1 MLLSW
6 NLMGTPLLLL
16 LPEQGIY
23 VDMDKEEDAE
33 GMDIDAEGVDVEPG
47 VVDVDM
53 DVEVVYKSEEIAM
66 L

>member
-23 VDMDKEEDAE
+23 MEMDKEEDAE
-33 GMDIDAEGVDVEPG
+33 GMDMDAEGVDVDPG

-53 DVEVVYKSEEIAM
+53 DVKVVDKSEKIAM
-66 L
+66 M